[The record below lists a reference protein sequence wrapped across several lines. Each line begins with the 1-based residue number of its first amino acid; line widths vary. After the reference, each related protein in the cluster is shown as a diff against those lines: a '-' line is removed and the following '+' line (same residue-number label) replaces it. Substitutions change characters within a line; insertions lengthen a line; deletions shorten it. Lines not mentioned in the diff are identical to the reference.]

1 MNPKI
6 LKRVADYGIFSL
18 SIFLIFCLAFERWLQ
33 LPPLLAWGGR
43 LHPLLLHFPIVL
55 LLLAIALHWSGQR
68 SRRDWLIAVSV
79 LSALLSAISGFVLS
93 LERDTKGDMLLNHQ
107 LMGALLALLAASWYS
122 VDHLPALNPLRRR
135 IFMGLIAILVLST
148 GHTGGII
155 THGRDFIKFPAF
167 DSNNRSGLPDDP
179 EIFTDI
185 IMPVLEAKC
194 VSCHNPDKN
203 EGGLLLTGYSEIA
216 AGGKSGSVLNT
227 GNASGGELL
236 HRLLLPTDDEAHMP
250 PVEKSQ
256 LTTQEL
262 ALCVAWMQAGAPG
275 QMRLSEMED
284 ESELAAL
291 INAIKSSNK
300 AERWVDLPPIEET
313 ELNKLR
319 NSYTGISR
327 LSGQLNALRVRL
339 YPHTSYRHGDLE
351 KLRKISAN
359 IIELDLSGLP
369 VGEPEIAFAAT
380 CPMLEELVLD
390 RTPVNDVVLAQLS
403 GHQAIRTLRASQTQV
418 SDGSIPLLQSLN
430 NLQKLSVWGSEIS
443 ESGIR
448 ELMTH
453 RPALRLIAGIDAAI
467 KFSSVLPAPAIQ
479 PPLFFFRDSA
489 WLKMSHPLAGI
500 RIMYSTDGSAPG
512 AQSPSF
518 GDSLLITS
526 NIKIKYMAARD
537 GWLPS
542 HIDSAEI
549 YRSSLIPVRV
559 ELLRP
564 ADPKYPGRG
573 VESLFDLKKGKA
585 NIQDSAWL
593 GFQGYP
599 MDLLCEFSK
608 PVHISAIRLSCLVH
622 TAPHVFPPVRI
633 EVWGGEKADKMR
645 LIGYTDIQKPAKPYR
660 AGFAY
665 YSCNTEAGSVGT
677 IRILVKP
684 LARLPEWHDAKG
696 QPAWLFVD
704 EILIDQAG
712 IQTEAI

>member
-1 MNPKI
+1 MNPNT
-6 LKRVADYGIFSL
+6 LNRGAGYGVFGL

-33 LPPLLAWGGR
+33 LPPILAWGGR
-43 LHPLLLHFPIVL
+43 LHLLLLHFPIVL

-107 LMGALLALLAASWYS
+107 WMGALLALLAAGWYS
-122 VDHLPALNPLRRR
+122 VDHLPAFNQLWRR
-135 IFMGLIAILVLST
+135 IHMSVIAILVLST

-155 THGRDFIKFPAF
+155 THGRDFLKFPAF
-167 DSNNRSGLPDDP
+167 DSNSRIGLPDDP
-179 EIFTDI
+179 EIFADI
-185 IMPVLEAKC
+185 IMPVMEAKC

-203 EGGLLLTGYSEIA
+203 EGGLILTDYSEIL
-216 AGGKSGSVLNT
+216 AGGKSGSALNP

-236 HRLLLPTDDEAHMP
+236 HRLLLPTEDEAHMP
-250 PVEKSQ
+250 PAEKSQ

-262 ALCVAWMQAGAPG
+262 ALCVAWIHAGAPG
-275 QMRLSEMED
+275 RMRLSEME
-284 ESELAAL
+284 EQSELAAL
-291 INAIKSSNK
+291 INAVKSANK
-300 AERWVDLPPIEET
+300 AERWVDLPTIEET
-313 ELNKLR
+313 ELDKLR
-319 NSYTGISR
+319 DHYTGISR
-327 LSGQLNALRVRL
+327 LSGQLNALQVRL

-351 KLRKISAN
+351 KLRKISPN

-369 VGEPEIAFAAT
+369 VSEPEIAFAAA

-403 GHQAIRTLRASQTQV
+403 GHQAIRTLRASQTRL
-418 SDGSIPLLQSLN
+418 SDVSIPLLQSLK
-430 NLQKLSVWGSEIS
+430 NLQKFSVWGSEIS
-443 ESGIR
+443 VDGIR
-448 ELMTH
+448 ELMTQ
-453 RPALRLIAGIDAAI
+453 RPALQLIAGIDPAI
-467 KFSSVLPAPAIQ
+467 KFSSILPAPAIQ
-479 PPLFFFRDSA
+479 PPLYFFRDSA

-537 GWLPS
+537 GWQSSP
-542 HIDSAEI
+542 IDSAEI
-549 YRSSLIPVRV
+549 YRSFLIPDRV

-564 ADPKYPGRG
+564 ADPKYPATG

-599 MDLLCEFSK
+599 MELLCDFNQ
-608 PVHISAIRLSCLVH
+608 PVHISSVRLSCLVH

-633 EVWGGEKADKMR
+633 EVWGGEQADKMR
-645 LIGYTDIQKPAKPYR
+645 LIGHGDIQKPAKPVR
-660 AGFAY
+660 ASFAY
-665 YSCNTEAGSVGT
+665 YSCNTEAGPVGT
-677 IRILVKP
+677 IRILVMP
-684 LARLPEWHDAKG
+684 LAKLPDWHDAKG
-696 QPAWLFVD
+696 QPAWLFID

-712 IQTEAI
+712 VQTGGI